1 MRRERDATQIPE
13 NPMEGIPQT
22 AAAAAAA
29 AAEASEPPRKRARV
43 DGGGGGAGEEE
54 EDRLSDLPD
63 CLLEDILAHLGS
75 RQAVQT
81 SVLSR
86 RWRNLWRGVRVVVID
101 VGSFRLPG
109 ADGDPPRFRLDRIED
124 FADGV
129 LSPSLHPGAARELD
143 ALRMR
148 LDEDAVTTNFQRWIR
163 RALWRRPATVDLYY
177 LPRRSFSWPPAVP
190 LTPVTA
196 VSRLKTLRIFGLRP
210 TVVFGADE
218 FPALE
223 DLHIER
229 CSYAHGTI
237 ASPTLKRLALVSPI
251 NGCFVREQRLTAPG
265 LTSLRL
271 VLPYSREEGVRVITD
286 APLTSL
292 VDASITIVD
301 TDPGDPRNR
310 RVNQFKVDFLVAI
323 SNLLG
328 RLTSVRNL
336 DLTGLNATALLDNKS
351 QEFPM
356 FPYLTTLLLNEC
368 DIGYKYH
375 VLRSILQ
382 NAPNLEQL
390 RLHNCKFV
398 GKSRRKAGQTQS
410 KEKTSKC
417 SSSTLSSAC
426 SSLKSVEIKHPRGE
440 PSHDLL
446 HEFLKEIPH
455 NQWRKRSIDEE
466 TISIELNRK

>member
-1 MRRERDATQIPE
+1 MRCERDAAQIPE
-13 NPMEGIPQT
+13 NPMEGIQHQT
-22 AAAAAAA
+22 EAAAAD
-29 AAEASEPPRKRARV
+29 ASEPPRKRARV
-43 DGGGGGAGEEE
+43 DGGGVGAGGEEE
-54 EDRLSDLPD
+54 DDRLSDLPD

-75 RQAVQT
+75 RQAVQM

-86 RWRNLWRGVRVVVID
+86 RWRNLWRSVRVVDID
-101 VGSFRLPG
+101 VGWFRLPG
-109 ADGDPPRFRLDRIED
+109 GGDDDPPRFAIERIED

-129 LSPSLHPGAARELD
+129 LSPSLPPGAAPELD
-143 ALRMR
+143 ALRLR

-163 RALWRRPATVDLYY
+163 RALWRRPATVDLCYSPSRW
-177 LPRRSFSWPPAVP
+177 LSWPPAVT
-190 LTPVTA
+190 LTPVAA
-196 VSRLKTLRIFGLRP
+196 VSRIKALRLYGLRP

-229 CSYAHGTI
+229 CSYSHGTI
-237 ASPTLKRLALVSPI
+237 SSLTLKRLALVSPI
-251 NGCFVREQRLTAPG
+251 NGCFVRVQRLTAPG

-271 VLPYSREEGVRVITD
+271 VLPYSREEGVRVLTD

-301 TDPGDPRNR
+301 TDPADPRNR
-310 RVNQFKVDFLVAI
+310 RVNQFKVDFFVSI

-336 DLTGLNATALLDNKS
+336 DLTGLTVTALLDNKS

-368 DIGYKYH
+368 DIGYRYH
-375 VLRSILQ
+375 VLKSILQ

-398 GKSRRKAGQTQS
+398 GKSRRKTGQTQS

-426 SSLKSVEIKHPRGE
+426 SSLKSVEIKHPRDKI
-440 PSHDLL
+440 PYDLL